1 MVSITNQQEESQT
14 EIETT
19 LGAEEAEARRQ
30 ARRENAKRVLRDSGL
45 AEMLLAINKNQLK
58 GRGTFDEYDSM
69 ILFRWGTSIT
79 RRHIWVEVQGNTIRF
94 RLAPHRKCA
103 AIAPLCDGEYHT
115 FTSTMW
121 ANRDFLAAELKKYY
135 DKPVAES
142 SSD

>member
-1 MVSITNQQEESQT
+1 MVSITNQEESQT

-19 LGAEEAEARRQ
+19 LSAEEAEARRQ
-30 ARRENAKRVLRDSGL
+30 AIRENAKRVLRASGL

-121 ANRDFLAAELKKYY
+121 ANRDFLATELKKYY